1 VSYQWLDP
9 DNGELHVEGMRTTL
23 KKPLAPGETAEVTLR
38 LLTPWEPGEYR
49 LRITPVQELVAWF
62 GDVDPGN
69 ALELTVRAAP
79 HDDL

>member
-1 VSYQWLDP
+1 
-9 DNGELHVEGMRTTL
+9 VEGMRTTL